1 MSNQEKITKQ
11 ERKSKIERRT
21 NETSITCS
29 LNLDG
34 TGQGIIV
41 TGIPF
46 FDHMLNQLKRHSFID
61 LDLSASGDLEI
72 DSHHTVE
79 DVGIVLGLAFKEA
92 LGERIGIVRYANS
105 KVPLDEACVES
116 VLDLCT
122 RPFIYYD
129 LKFNKEKI
137 NNFELE
143 LNLEFW
149 KAFAFNAPFTL
160 HLRQISGIN
169 SHHIIEAGFKAFA
182 IAFDHAKQF
191 DLRIQG
197 SRSTKGAM

>member
-1 MSNQEKITKQ
+1 MSPQEKITNQ
-11 ERKSKIERRT
+11 RKAKVDRRT
-21 NETSITCS
+21 NETSITCN
-29 LNLDG
+29 LNIDG
-34 TGQGIIV
+34 TGQGVIA

-46 FDHMLNQLKRHSFID
+46 FDHMLSQLKRHSFID

-79 DVGIVLGLAFKEA
+79 DVGIVLGMAFKDA
-92 LGERIGIVRYANS
+92 LGDRQGIVRYADT
-105 KVPLDEACVES
+105 KVPLDEACVEC

-122 RPFIYYD
+122 RPFIHYD
-129 LKFNKEKI
+129 LHFNKERI

-149 KAFAFNAPFTL
+149 KAFAFNAPFTV

-182 IAFDHAKQF
+182 IAFDHAKQL
-191 DLRIQG
+191 DSRIQG

>member
-1 MSNQEKITKQ
+1 MPEQEKIINQRKTKV
-11 ERKSKIERRT
+11 ERRT

-29 LNLDG
+29 LNIDG
-34 TGQGIIV
+34 TGQGVIA

-46 FDHMLNQLKRHSFID
+46 FDHMLNQLKKHSFMDI
-61 LDLSASGDLEI
+61 DLSASGDLEI

-79 DVGIVLGLAFKEA
+79 DVGIVLGTAIKQA
-92 LGERIGIVRYANS
+92 LGERQGIVRYGNI
-105 KVPLDEACVES
+105 KVPLDEACVEC

-122 RPFIYYD
+122 RPFIHYD
-129 LKFNKEKI
+129 LTFNKERI

-149 KAFAFNAPFTL
+149 KALAFNAPFTL

-169 SHHIIEAGFKAFA
+169 SHHIIESGFKAFA
-182 IAFDHAKQF
+182 IAFDHGKQI
-191 DLRIQG
+191 DPRIKG
-197 SRSTKGAM
+197 SRSTKGSI

>member
-1 MSNQEKITKQ
+1 MVEKSTKQ
-11 ERKSKIERRT
+11 RISKVERRT
-21 NETSITCS
+21 KETSITCN
-29 LNLDG
+29 LNIDG
-34 TGQGIIV
+34 TGEGIIA

-46 FDHMLNQLKRHSFID
+46 FDHMLSQLKRHSFID

-79 DVGIVLGLAFKEA
+79 DVGIVLGMAFKEA
-92 LGERIGIVRYANS
+92 LGERDGIVRYADR
-105 KVPLDEACVES
+105 KVPLDEACVEC

-122 RPFIYYD
+122 RPFIHYD
-129 LKFNKEKI
+129 LRFNKERI

-149 KAFAFNAPFTL
+149 KAFAFNTPFTL
-160 HLRQISGIN
+160 HLRQTSGVN

-182 IAFDHAKQF
+182 IALDHAKQL
-191 DLRIQG
+191 DPRIKG
-197 SRSTKGAM
+197 SRSTKGLM

>member
-1 MSNQEKITKQ
+1 MPGQEKITK
-11 ERKSKIERRT
+11 ERKAKIERRT
-21 NETSITCS
+21 NETSITCNI
-29 LNLDG
+29 NLDG
-34 TGQGIIV
+34 TGQGIIA

-46 FDHMLNQLKRHSFID
+46 FDHMLNQLKRHSFVDI
-61 LDLSASGDLEI
+61 DLSASGDLEV

-79 DVGIVLGLAFKEA
+79 DTGIVLGMALKEA
-92 LGERIGIVRYANS
+92 LGERQGIVRYAD
-105 KVPLDEACVES
+105 KKAILDEACVEC

-149 KAFAFNAPFTL
+149 KAFAFNAPFTV
-160 HLRQISGIN
+160 HLRQISGVN
-169 SHHIIEAGFKAFA
+169 SHHIIESCFKAFA
-182 IAFDHAKQF
+182 LSLDHAKQI
-191 DLRIQG
+191 DPRISG
-197 SRSTKGAM
+197 SRSTKGII